1 MASKTR
7 GNLIHIARSAF
18 LYQGHDLSNPQI
30 LASSPLASSENVS
43 REFVRMTI
51 ERFGRDPRLV
61 VNDDASVDEI
71 AEALQGV
78 PQSSVPML
86 RRVIRAGRGPAR
98 RVVLIPGLHG
108 CSHAY
113 ARLGSMLPDDREVVG
128 WEHPGIDDRAPIPS
142 GIDGIAEL
150 VSQGELEQAPECPV
164 DLVGY
169 CIGGLVAHEVA
180 RRLLEAGVDVVRVV
194 LIDSHPAQAIRDS
207 GLSIKLQVLAP
218 IEVAK
223 AKFQGRIEHRLVKIG
238 VSQLKALI
246 THHDR
251 RVDVDVSVVRTGG
264 ELAFGPLEPETWVD
278 LARSVDFLRIAD
290 VGHVELFRGRHE
302 HRLQPLLAG

>member
-18 LYQGHDLSNPQI
+18 LFQGHELSNPQV
-30 LASSPLASSENVS
+30 LASSPLMSSERVS
-43 REFVRMTI
+43 QDFVRMTI
-51 ERFGRDPRLV
+51 DRFGRDPRLAV
-61 VNDDASVDEI
+61 DDDASVQEI

-78 PQSSVPML
+78 PQSSVPMT
-86 RRVIRAGRGPAR
+86 RRVMRARRRPER

-108 CSHAY
+108 CSHVFT
-113 ARLGSMLPDDREVVG
+113 RLGSMLPDDREVVG
-128 WEHPGIDDRAPIPS
+128 WEHLGIEDLAPIPS
-142 GIDGIAEL
+142 SIDDIAET
-150 VSQGELEQAPECPV
+150 VSQGELERSPECPV

-169 CIGGLVAHEVA
+169 CIGGLIAHEVA

-194 LIDSHPAQAIRDS
+194 LIDSHPARAIRDS
-207 GLSIKLQVLAP
+207 GLPIKLQVLGP
-218 IEVAK
+218 IEIAK
-223 AKFQGRIEHRLVKIG
+223 AKFQGRIEHRMVKIG
-238 VSQLKALI
+238 VSQLKALL
-246 THHDR
+246 THRDR

-264 ELAFGPLEPETWVD
+264 ELAFGPLEPETWHD
-278 LARSVDFLRIAD
+278 LARSVDFMRISD